1 VVVASVEVE
10 LEPEPVVVMVVM
22 VVAAVM
28 PERESSVAD
37 LGQLLSRQRPQ
48 PLPG

>member
-1 VVVASVEVE
+1 V
-10 LEPEPVVVMVVM
+10 VVVMVM
-22 VVAAVM
+22 MMVAAVM
-28 PERESSVAD
+28 PEREPSAVD

>member
-1 VVVASVEVE
+1 V
-10 LEPEPVVVMVVM
+10 VVVMVMMMM
-22 VVAAVM
+22 VAVM
-28 PERESSVAD
+28 PEREPSAAD